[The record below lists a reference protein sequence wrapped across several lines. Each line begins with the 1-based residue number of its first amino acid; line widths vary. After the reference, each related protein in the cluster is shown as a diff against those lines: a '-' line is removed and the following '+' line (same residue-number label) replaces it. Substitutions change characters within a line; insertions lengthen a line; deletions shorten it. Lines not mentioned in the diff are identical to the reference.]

1 MWYNGNVNEGYKKIL
16 NPLRKELNMKK
27 SNELKYDIIACYNPR
42 EDETYHF
49 LVFKDNG
56 EKFQAPNIMVDFGVK
71 FLKVCNKYEMPT
83 YTNLDY
89 DRKTNKV
96 YLMLVSKGN
105 PYGLVKNNKDVK
117 INNIN

>member
-1 MWYNGNVNEGYKKIL
+1 
-16 NPLRKELNMKK
+16 MKK

-56 EKFQAPNIMVDFGVK
+56 ETFQAPNVLIDYGVK
-71 FLKVCNKYEMPT
+71 FHKLYPKYEIPSYTDLEYDTKRNKT
-83 YTNLDY
+83 YM
-89 DRKTNKV
+89 
-96 YLMLVSKGN
+96 LMTSKGN
-105 PYGLVKNNKDVK
+105 PFGLVENNKDVK